1 MEVLDAAV
9 LVGRGPQCGLVIDDP
24 SVSSTHAELLRRD
37 GQIVVRDLNSTNGT
51 MVDGQRI
58 SSETVLRPGGSVTF
72 GAVTFVL
79 RGSELV
85 QSQTTDRTQV
95 IGAGAAASSGPGA
108 MPPSSPAP
116 PVGSPAAKTEGISS
130 GLTRWL
136 KGLLEGYVGL
146 LALVMLSTI
155 LMFVY
160 FEQAMSGNGG
170 AYDSWDTWDTIY
182 VVLFLLSVLLS
193 VPIFV
198 LLIVWSRQA
207 HIASDSLQPG
217 DRRWGR
223 GWTIGAWFIP
233 IANYILLPLV
243 LGEIRKIAT
252 APRNAGKV
260 DSNWPRES
268 VSAPLILWFVFYA
281 IGGVLFYVGDTA
293 LGNAFDEN
301 EYRGGLVLVLIGLAF
316 TGAGALLGA
325 SFVKDV
331 AAKLSRDD

>member
-1 MEVLDAAV
+1 MEIMDAAV
-9 LVGRGPQCGLVIDDP
+9 LVGRGPQCGLIVDDP

-72 GAVTFVL
+72 GVVTFVL

-85 QSQTTDRTQV
+85 QIQTTDRTQV
-95 IGAGAAASSGPGA
+95 IGAGAAASSGSGT
-108 MPPSSPAP
+108 MPPSSLTP
-116 PVGSPAAKTEGISS
+116 PAASGVTKVDGIGA

-155 LMFVY
+155 VVFVY
-160 FEQAMSGNGG
+160 FEQAQSGKVG
-170 AYDSWDTWDTIY
+170 AFDSWDNWETIY
-182 VVLFLLSVLLS
+182 AVLYLVSALLSL
-193 VPIFV
+193 PIFV
-198 LLIVWSRQA
+198 LLIIWSRQA
-207 HIASDSLQPG
+207 HIASESLQPG
-217 DRRWGR
+217 NRRWGR

-233 IANYILLPLV
+233 VANAILLPLI

-252 APRNAGKV
+252 SARSGGKV

-281 IGGVLFYVGDTA
+281 IGGVLLFVGDAA
-293 LGNAFDEN
+293 LGNAFDAD
-301 EYRGGLVLVLIGLAF
+301 EYRGGLVMVLIGLAL
-316 TGAGALLGA
+316 TGAGSLLGVT
-325 SFVKDV
+325 FINDV
-331 AAKLSRDD
+331 STKLAQDE